1 MASHM
6 IAKRNPSSLSK
17 PTQRSK
23 FRTMDP
29 NKMESHVTVVLMS
42 VRIRILR
49 AKRVA
54 TGFKICWQMKTLS
67 VMFLQ
72 AA

>member
-1 MASHM
+1 
-6 IAKRNPSSLSK
+6 
-17 PTQRSK
+17 
-23 FRTMDP
+23 MDP

-42 VRIRILR
+42 VLIRILL

-72 AA
+72 AV

>member
-1 MASHM
+1 M
-6 IAKRNPSSLSK
+6 IAKRNPSFLSK
-17 PTQRSK
+17 QTLRSR

-29 NKMESHVTVVLMS
+29 NKMESHVTVVSMS
-42 VRIRILR
+42 VPIRILL

-54 TGFKICWQMKTLS
+54 TGFKICWPMKTLS

-72 AA
+72 AV